1 MTIILN
7 TDKNIEGHER
17 LESYVKD
24 TVNAE
29 LERFNDY
36 VTRIEVHL
44 SDENG
49 DKEGGDDKKCVL
61 EARIKGKQPIAVTSH
76 DDAVERALYSAI
88 EKMQTSL
95 DKIKSKAANH

>member
-7 TDKNIEGHER
+7 TDKHIDGHER
-17 LESYVKD
+17 LENYVKE
-24 TVNAE
+24 TIAEE

-49 DKEGGDDKKCVL
+49 EKEGNNDKKCIL
-61 EARIKGKQPIAVTSH
+61 EARVKGKQPIAVTSH
-76 DDAVERALYSAI
+76 DNAVERALYSAI
-88 EKMQTSL
+88 EKLRASL
-95 DKIKSKAANH
+95 AKMKDKANEH

>member
-7 TDKNIEGHER
+7 TDKNIKGHER
-17 LESYVKD
+17 LENYVRE
-24 TVNAE
+24 TITEE

-49 DKEGGDDKKCVL
+49 EKEGGDDKKCIL
-61 EARIKGKQPIAVTSH
+61 EARVKGKQPIAVTSH
-76 DDAVERALYSAI
+76 DDTVEKALYKAI
-88 EKMQTSL
+88 EKLHASL
-95 DKIKSKAANH
+95 AKMKSKANEH

>member
-17 LESYVKD
+17 LENYVKD
-24 TVNAE
+24 TISAE

-49 DKEGGDDKKCVL
+49 DKEGGDDKKRVL
-61 EARIKGKQPIAVTSH
+61 EARVKGKQPIAVTSH

-95 DKIKSKAANH
+95 DKMKSKASDH